1 MPHTL
6 GDVFIKNITS
16 ELRSYYFHYG
26 ETGSGVLLKLRIAES
41 PIDSVSQ
48 GFFINALGL
57 LIIKI
62 FSKTK
67 YVFYSFD
74 FSASIMLMCFN
85 FK

>member
-16 ELRSYYFHYG
+16 ELRSYYFHYYG
-26 ETGSGVLLKLRIAES
+26 ETGSGILLKLHIAES
-41 PIDSVSQ
+41 PIDSFSQ

-57 LIIKI
+57 SIIEI

-74 FSASIMLMCFN
+74 FALQSC
-85 FK
+85 

>member
-48 GFFINALGL
+48 GFFSLMPWGFQL
-57 LIIKI
+57 
-62 FSKTK
+62 SK
-67 YVFYSFD
+67 
-74 FSASIMLMCFN
+74 FSAKSNMYFTHLTSRFN
-85 FK
+85 HVDVFQL